1 MYSTNNEKISKIFT
15 RTLKNKIYKF
25 MSSVSKN
32 VLIDKEDLNSEE
44 IVGMFYKKIKQKQ
57 IK

>member
-1 MYSTNNEKISKIFT
+1 MYSTNNENISKIFT

-25 MSSVSKN
+25 MTSVSKN